1 MVRNQED
8 PDWYMQ
14 QLFVFYATVGGNWL
28 VYIYRTILR
37 IWVFWYYAGSL
48 FPPAYVIGGW
58 SVGYLFTVRTAP
70 IYIILNIATW
80 SIINVARN
88 ANV

>member
-37 IWVFWYYAGSL
+37 IWAFWYLAGSL
-48 FPPAYVIGGW
+48 FVLRMLVGVGAWVI
-58 SVGYLFTVRTAP
+58 SLRCVPP
-70 IYIILNIATW
+70 IYVSLNIAMFQALMFLRND
-80 SIINVARN
+80 NV
-88 ANV
+88 